1 MSLNDNKNNYSIDD
15 NNKSIKYNDNVV
27 ELFNKDGSKQF
38 SKTLALDDLD
48 KNININSN
56 SIMNNSKK
64 RKSTHSSINCID
76 VDQNKITSRID
87 SNQLTEENLLK
98 DSNIVSSL
106 KNKIKDLN
114 NELNKLRND
123 SNVQNYNILEMNY
136 KLKNKE
142 INALKQEN
150 NFFRF
155 NLEER
160 KRNLGQKFKKGKTQD
175 NKNKYIINSIKKYK
189 HRNLLKPMK
198 EQDNN
203 ESIDNEEENEK
214 DDKEIKKVD
223 SKEEGHEKKTSNLNG
238 PSELEEDDG
247 NKEKTIE
254 KENNSN
260 NKLLII
266 NQDKKNDSSSIL
278 NMPDLSVNK
287 DDPLHWKGLVYGP
300 EDSPYQKGKF
310 EILINFE
317 ENKPEEKPHIQ
328 FKTKIYHYN
337 INQNDGEVLC
347 PFIWNKN
354 SSEKE
359 NFENLKLL
367 MSAPDSRYPC
377 SKFIQEEYYNNF
389 PKYKEKAMKFT
400 EDYAMN

>member
-1 MSLNDNKNNYSIDD
+1 MSFIWNWWGGKKEEEKEEE
-15 NNKSIKYNDNVV
+15 KSKEEEEIEEK
-27 ELFNKDGSKQF
+27 EEKEEKEE
-38 SKTLALDDLD
+38 
-48 KNININSN
+48 
-56 SIMNNSKK
+56 
-64 RKSTHSSINCID
+64 
-76 VDQNKITSRID
+76 
-87 SNQLTEENLLK
+87 EENEEK
-98 DSNIVSSL
+98 DE
-106 KNKIKDLN
+106 KDEKEEKEEKDEKED
-114 NELNKLRND
+114 NE
-123 SNVQNYNILEMNY
+123 E
-136 KLKNKE
+136 KE
-142 INALKQEN
+142 E
-150 NFFRF
+150 
-155 NLEER
+155 
-160 KRNLGQKFKKGKTQD
+160 
-175 NKNKYIINSIKKYK
+175 
-189 HRNLLKPMK
+189 K
-198 EQDNN
+198 E
-203 ESIDNEEENEK
+203 DNEEENEK
-214 DDKEIKKVD
+214 DDKEIKKGD

>member
-1 MSLNDNKNNYSIDD
+1 MSFIWNWWSGKKEEEKEEE
-15 NNKSIKYNDNVV
+15 KSK
-27 ELFNKDGSKQF
+27 
-38 SKTLALDDLD
+38 
-48 KNININSN
+48 
-56 SIMNNSKK
+56 
-64 RKSTHSSINCID
+64 
-76 VDQNKITSRID
+76 
-87 SNQLTEENLLK
+87 EEEE
-98 DSNIVSSL
+98 I
-106 KNKIKDLN
+106 
-114 NELNKLRND
+114 E
-123 SNVQNYNILEMNY
+123 E
-136 KLKNKE
+136 KE
-142 INALKQEN
+142 E
-150 NFFRF
+150 
-155 NLEER
+155 
-160 KRNLGQKFKKGKTQD
+160 
-175 NKNKYIINSIKKYK
+175 
-189 HRNLLKPMK
+189 K
-198 EQDNN
+198 E
-203 ESIDNEEENEK
+203 DNEEEEEK
-214 DDKEIKKVD
+214 DDKDNKKGD
-223 SKEEGHEKKTSNLNG
+223 RKKEGHEKKSSNLSG
-238 PSELEEDDG
+238 FSYELDEDDG
-247 NKEKTIE
+247 NKEKTSE
-254 KENNSN
+254 KENNLN
-260 NKLLII
+260 NNISKISL
-266 NQDKKNDSSSIL
+266 DKKKERSSIL

-337 INQNDGEVLC
+337 IKQNDGEVLC